1 VAKDIRKNTDDMP
14 VVYVVDDDEMVRKS
28 LYRVF
33 RSAGFEVH
41 CFGSALEF
49 LENYRPCGDA
59 CLILDLRM
67 PGIGGLE
74 LQERLA
80 QLGISIPI
88 ILYTGNAD
96 VPVAVRAMK
105 AGAFNVIEKPFSDDL
120 LIEQVRLAI
129 AQERSRRRRS
139 APVLA
144 ARQALAAL
152 TDREREVAE
161 LLADGLSARQIG
173 ERLAISPRTVETH
186 RERILDKA
194 RVGSTEELAKLLA
207 VADLFDETPDSP

>member
-1 VAKDIRKNTDDMP
+1 MTKDIRENTDEKS
-14 VVYVVDDDEMVRKS
+14 VVYVVDDDELVRKS

-33 RSAGFEVH
+33 RSAGFDVH

-49 LENYRPCGDA
+49 LENYRPCGNA

-80 QLGISIPI
+80 RLGIPIPV

-96 VPVAVRAMK
+96 VPVAVRAMRS
-105 AGAFNVIEKPFSDDL
+105 GAFNVIEKPFSDDL

-129 AQERSRRRRS
+129 AQERSRRERS

-144 ARQALAAL
+144 ARRALAVL
-152 TDREREVAE
+152 TEREREVAE
-161 LLADGLSARQIG
+161 LLAEGLSARQIG

-194 RVGSTEELAKLLA
+194 GVGSTQELAKLLA
-207 VADLFDETPDSP
+207 LSGLPDGSPDP